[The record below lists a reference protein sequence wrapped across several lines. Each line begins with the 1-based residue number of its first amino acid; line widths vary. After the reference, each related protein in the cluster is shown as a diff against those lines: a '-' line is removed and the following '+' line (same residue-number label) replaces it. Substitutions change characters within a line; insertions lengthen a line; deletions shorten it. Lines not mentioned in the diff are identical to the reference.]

1 MMSSVIVSVIVP
13 CYKQAQYL
21 DECLE
26 SVFNQTYQNW
36 ECIIV
41 NDGSPDHTEEVA
53 KKWIEKDSRFQYVY
67 KENGGLSSAR
77 NAGIKI
83 AKGEY
88 ILPLDA
94 DDKIASNYCGL
105 AIQEFINDTDLKLVY
120 CLAEKFGDEQGL
132 WQLPE
137 FSLSLLASDN
147 MIFCSAFF
155 KKSDW
160 EYIGGYDLNMI
171 YGLEDWEFWIHLLK
185 NEGKTKRLEEIC
197 FFYRIKKSS
206 MIKKMDFTQGIFLKR
221 YISVKHA
228 DFFVREFGSFHEL
241 NQKILKND
249 SDFLIKIKSKKFLID
264 ALLHRFFGL
273 TFFGNKFKK

>member
-1 MMSSVIVSVIVP
+1 MNSFVSIIVP
-13 CYKQAQYL
+13 CYNQAQYL
-21 DECLE
+21 DECLQ
-26 SVFNQTYQNW
+26 SVLEQTYENW

-41 NDGSPDHTEEVA
+41 NDGSPDDTEVVA
-53 KKWIEKDSRFQYVY
+53 KKWVEKDSRFQYLY
-67 KENGGLSSAR
+67 KKNGGLSSAR

-94 DDKIASNYCGL
+94 VDKIASNYCEL

-185 NEGKTKRLEEIC
+185 NGGKTKRLEEIC
-197 FFYRIKKSS
+197 FFYRIKKIS
-206 MIKKMDFTQGIFLKR
+206 MIKKMDFTQSIFLKR

-241 NQKILKND
+241 NQKILKNE

-264 ALLHRFFGL
+264 ALLYRFFGF